1 MEQNLDFHINFNY
14 CWNKMRNIIYTF
26 TFFIIL
32 ALSLNAQYGKAIAS
46 LPFRGENITP
56 QESEYLA
63 SMFASEFVSRGY
75 TLVTRTSAFK
85 ETLAEMHFQKDI
97 STANIAEFGK
107 LVGADYVLVGNIDY
121 VFGKMAMT
129 AQVISVE
136 KATIL
141 ASATEDIRD
150 ISDINQDIAAKMVK
164 KIVLDMSILIN

>member
-1 MEQNLDFHINFNY
+1 M
-14 CWNKMRNIIYTF
+14 KKIIYIF
-26 TFFIIL
+26 TFFIIS

-46 LPFRGENITP
+46 LPFRGADITQ

-85 ETLAEMHFQKDI
+85 ETLAEMNFQKDI
-97 STANIAEFGK
+97 STANIAELGK

-121 VFGKMAMT
+121 VFGKIAIT

-136 KATIL
+136 KAIIL
-141 ASATEDIRD
+141 ASSTEDIRD
-150 ISDINQDIAAKMVK
+150 ISDINQEIASKMVK
-164 KIVLDMSILIN
+164 KIVLDMSILVN

>member
-1 MEQNLDFHINFNY
+1 MKKIVYIFI
-14 CWNKMRNIIYTF
+14 
-26 TFFIIL
+26 FFIIS

-85 ETLAEMHFQKDI
+85 ETLSEMNFQQKI

-121 VFGKMAMT
+121 VFGKIAIT

-150 ISDINQDIAAKMVK
+150 ISDINQEVAEKMVK
-164 KIVLDMSILIN
+164 KIVLDMSILVN